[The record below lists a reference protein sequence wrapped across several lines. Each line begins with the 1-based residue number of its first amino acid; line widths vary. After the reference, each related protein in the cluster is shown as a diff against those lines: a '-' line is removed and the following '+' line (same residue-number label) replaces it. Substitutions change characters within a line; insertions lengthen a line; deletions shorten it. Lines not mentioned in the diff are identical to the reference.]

1 MCWQIHRWAVQ
12 AADADRDHYDDDD
25 DDDDDRFIGELYK
38 LRMLTETIMHDCL
51 FKLLRLFDED
61 NLECLC
67 QLLMTIGQ
75 ELDNKQSKVWI
86 VISFEYSL
94 VLIIH

>member
-1 MCWQIHRWAVQ
+1 MC
-12 AADADRDHYDDDD
+12 
-25 DDDDDRFIGELYK
+25 RFIGELYK

-51 FKLLRLFDED
+51 FKLLRSCDED

-75 ELDNKQSKVWI
+75 ELDNKQSKVLSRC
-86 VISFEYSL
+86 VTPVSYTHLTLPTNRE
-94 VLIIH
+94 V